1 MKRCLYC
8 YQPLEEEQI
17 DFHPQCSKK
26 IFGTTTPPVLPYTKA
41 DIESL
46 ALEVVHSQVAITG
59 VQPKLS
65 VDLSKEKEGEKR
77 FTIVGLWGGY
87 ILKPQTEQYLDL
99 PENEDLTMHLAELAK
114 IKTVPH
120 SLIRFKD
127 GSLAY
132 ITKRIDRDKKGG
144 KIPMEDM
151 CQLTEKLTEQKY
163 KGSHE
168 QIAKKIVEYSS
179 YPVLDLINYFEVVLF
194 CYLTGNADMHL
205 KNFSLYKG
213 TGETTF
219 GGAEQSQYTLSPAYD
234 LLSTKL
240 VIPEDNEELALTLNG
255 KKRKFRKSDFDNLMK
270 TFKVDEKVI
279 ENVYEKFRK
288 VLPQWY
294 YFIDVSFLPES
305 MKEEY
310 KQLIQSR
317 STILKCLNGSSLL
330 PVY

>member
-1 MKRCLYC
+1 MQRCLYC
-8 YQPLEEEQI
+8 YQPLEQGQT

-26 IFGTTTPPVLPYTKA
+26 LFGTTTPPELPYTKD

-46 ALEVVHSQVAITG
+46 ALEVVRSQVTVTG

-65 VDLSKEKEGEKR
+65 VDLEKEANGKKR
-77 FTIVGLWGGY
+77 FTIVGLWGKY
-87 ILKPQTEQYLDL
+87 ILKPQTELYVNL
-99 PENEDLTMHLAELAK
+99 PENEDLTMHLATMVN

-132 ITKRIDRDKKGG
+132 ITRRIDRDKKKG
-144 KIPMEDM
+144 KISMEDM

-168 QIAKKIVEYSS
+168 QIAKIIMLHSA
-179 YPVLDLINYFEVVLF
+179 YPVLDLLTYFEVLLF

-205 KNFSLYKG
+205 KNFSLYKPAN
-213 TGETTF
+213 EYIL
-219 GGAEQSQYTLSPAYD
+219 APAYD

-240 VIPEDNEELALTLNG
+240 VLPDDKDELALTLNAR
-255 KKRKFRKSDFDNLMK
+255 KRKLKKSDFNHLLNTYK
-270 TFKVDEKVI
+270 IDEKVI
-279 ENVYEKFRK
+279 ENIYEKYRK
-288 VLPQWY
+288 IVPQWLN
-294 YFIDVSFLPES
+294 FIDTSFLPQQ

-310 KQLIQSR
+310 KSIINKRKS
-317 STILKCLNGSSLL
+317 ILEKQGDM
-330 PVY
+330 Y

>member
-1 MKRCLYC
+1 MQRCLYC
-8 YQPLEEEQI
+8 YQPLEQGQT

-26 IFGTTTPPVLPYTKA
+26 LFGTTTPPELPYTKD

-46 ALEVVHSQVAITG
+46 ALQVVRSQVTVTG

-65 VDLSKEKEGEKR
+65 VDLEKEANGKKR
-77 FTIVGLWGGY
+77 FTIVGLWGKY
-87 ILKPQTEQYLDL
+87 ILKPQTELYVNL
-99 PENEDLTMHLAELAK
+99 PENEDLTMHLATMVN

-132 ITKRIDRDKKGG
+132 ITKRIDRDKKKG

-168 QIAKKIVEYSS
+168 QIAKIIMLHSA
-179 YPVLDLINYFEVVLF
+179 YPVLDLLTYFEVLLF

-205 KNFSLYKG
+205 KNFSLYKPAN
-213 TGETTF
+213 EYIL
-219 GGAEQSQYTLSPAYD
+219 APAYD

-240 VIPEDNEELALTLNG
+240 VLPDDIDELALTLNAR
-255 KKRKFRKSDFDNLMK
+255 KRKLKKSDFNNLLNTYK
-270 TFKVDEKVI
+270 IDEKVI
-279 ENVYEKFRK
+279 ENIYEKYRK
-288 VLPQWY
+288 IVPQWLN
-294 YFIDVSFLPES
+294 FIDTSFLPQQ

-310 KQLIQSR
+310 KSI
-317 STILKCLNGSSLL
+317 ILKRKSILDLS
-330 PVY
+330 YF

>member
-1 MKRCLYC
+1 MQRCLYC
-8 YQPLEEEQI
+8 YQPLEQGQT

-26 IFGTTTPPVLPYTKA
+26 LFGTTTPPELPYTKD

-46 ALEVVHSQVAITG
+46 ALEVVRSQVTVTG

-65 VDLSKEKEGEKR
+65 VDLEKEANGKKR
-77 FTIVGLWGGY
+77 FTIVGLWGKY
-87 ILKPQTEQYLDL
+87 ILKPQTELYVNL
-99 PENEDLTMHLAELAK
+99 PENEDLTMHLATMVN

-132 ITKRIDRDKKGG
+132 ITKRIDRDKKKG
-144 KIPMEDM
+144 KILMEDM

-168 QIAKKIVEYSS
+168 QIAKIIMLHSA
-179 YPVLDLINYFEVVLF
+179 YPVLDLLTYFEVLLF

-205 KNFSLYKG
+205 KNFSLYKPAN
-213 TGETTF
+213 EYIL
-219 GGAEQSQYTLSPAYD
+219 APAYD

-240 VIPEDNEELALTLNG
+240 VLPDDIDELALTLNAR
-255 KKRKFRKSDFDNLMK
+255 KRKLKKSDFNHLLNTYK
-270 TFKVDEKVI
+270 IDEKVI
-279 ENVYEKFRK
+279 ENIYEKYRK
-288 VLPQWY
+288 IVPQWLN
-294 YFIDVSFLPES
+294 FIDTSFLPQQ

-310 KQLIQSR
+310 KSIINKRKS
-317 STILKCLNGSSLL
+317 ILEK
-330 PVY
+330 

>member
-1 MKRCLYC
+1 MQRCLYC
-8 YQPLEEEQI
+8 YQPLEQGQT

-26 IFGTTTPPVLPYTKA
+26 LFGTTTPPELPYTKD

-46 ALEVVHSQVAITG
+46 ALQVVRSQVTVTG

-65 VDLSKEKEGEKR
+65 VDLEKEANGKKR
-77 FTIVGLWGGY
+77 FTIVGLWGKY
-87 ILKPQTEQYLDL
+87 ILKPQTELYVNL
-99 PENEDLTMHLAELAK
+99 PENEDLTMHLATMVN

-132 ITKRIDRDKKGG
+132 ITKRIDRDKKKG

-168 QIAKKIVEYSS
+168 QIAKIIMLHSA
-179 YPVLDLINYFEVVLF
+179 YPVLDLLTYFEVLLF

-205 KNFSLYKG
+205 KNFSLYKPAN
-213 TGETTF
+213 EYIL
-219 GGAEQSQYTLSPAYD
+219 APAYD

-240 VIPEDNEELALTLNG
+240 VLPDDKDELALTLNAR
-255 KKRKFRKSDFDNLMK
+255 KRKLKKSDFNNLLNTYK
-270 TFKVDEKVI
+270 IDEKVI
-279 ENVYEKFRK
+279 ENIYEKYRK
-288 VLPQWY
+288 IVPQWLN
-294 YFIDVSFLPES
+294 FIDTSFLPQQ

-310 KQLIQSR
+310 KSIINRRKSILEIQEDM
-317 STILKCLNGSSLL
+317 
-330 PVY
+330 Y

>member
-1 MKRCLYC
+1 MQRCLYC
-8 YQPLEEEQI
+8 YQPLEQGQT

-26 IFGTTTPPVLPYTKA
+26 LFGTTTPPELPYTKD

-46 ALEVVHSQVAITG
+46 ALEVVRSQVTVTG

-65 VDLSKEKEGEKR
+65 VDLEKEANGKKR
-77 FTIVGLWGGY
+77 FTIVGLWGKY
-87 ILKPQTEQYLDL
+87 ILKPQTELYVNL
-99 PENEDLTMHLAELAK
+99 PENEDLTMHLATMVN

-132 ITKRIDRDKKGG
+132 ITKRIDRDKKKG
-144 KIPMEDM
+144 KIHMEDM

-168 QIAKKIVEYSS
+168 QIAKIIMLHSA
-179 YPVLDLINYFEVVLF
+179 YPVLDLLTYFEVLLF

-205 KNFSLYKG
+205 KNFSLYKPAN
-213 TGETTF
+213 EYIL
-219 GGAEQSQYTLSPAYD
+219 APAYD

-240 VIPEDNEELALTLNG
+240 VLPDDKDELALTLNA
-255 KKRKFRKSDFDNLMK
+255 KKRKLKKSDFNHLLNTYK
-270 TFKVDEKVI
+270 IDEKVI
-279 ENVYEKFRK
+279 ENIYEKYRK
-288 VLPQWY
+288 IVPQWLN
-294 YFIDVSFLPES
+294 FIDTSFLPQQ

-310 KQLIQSR
+310 KSIINKRKSILEIQEDM
-317 STILKCLNGSSLL
+317 
-330 PVY
+330 Y

>member
-1 MKRCLYC
+1 MQRCLYC
-8 YQPLEEEQI
+8 YQPLEQGQT

-26 IFGTTTPPVLPYTKA
+26 LFGTTTPPELPYTKD

-46 ALEVVHSQVAITG
+46 ALEVVRSQVTVTG

-65 VDLSKEKEGEKR
+65 VDLEKEANGKKR
-77 FTIVGLWGGY
+77 FTIVGLWGKY
-87 ILKPQTEQYLDL
+87 ILKPQTELYVNL
-99 PENEDLTMHLAELAK
+99 PENEDLTMHLATMVN

-132 ITKRIDRDKKGG
+132 ITKRIDRDKKKG
-144 KIPMEDM
+144 KISMEDM

-168 QIAKKIVEYSS
+168 QIAKIIMLHSA
-179 YPVLDLINYFEVVLF
+179 YPVLDLLTYFEVLLF

-205 KNFSLYKG
+205 KNFSLYKPAN
-213 TGETTF
+213 EYIL
-219 GGAEQSQYTLSPAYD
+219 APAYD

-240 VIPEDNEELALTLNG
+240 VLPDDKDELALTLNA
-255 KKRKFRKSDFDNLMK
+255 KKRKLKKSDFNHLLNTYK
-270 TFKVDEKVI
+270 IDEKVI
-279 ENVYEKFRK
+279 ENIYEKYRK
-288 VLPQWY
+288 IVPQWLN
-294 YFIDVSFLPES
+294 FIDTSFLPQQ

-310 KQLIQSR
+310 KSIINKRKS
-317 STILKCLNGSSLL
+317 ILEKQKDM
-330 PVY
+330 Y

>member
-1 MKRCLYC
+1 MQRCLYC
-8 YQPLEEEQI
+8 YQPLEQGQT

-26 IFGTTTPPVLPYTKA
+26 LFGTTTPPELPYTKD

-46 ALEVVHSQVAITG
+46 ALEVVRSQVTVTG

-65 VDLSKEKEGEKR
+65 VDLEKEANGKKR
-77 FTIVGLWGGY
+77 FTIVGLWGKY
-87 ILKPQTEQYLDL
+87 ILKPQTELYVNL
-99 PENEDLTMHLAELAK
+99 PENEDLTMHLATMVN

-132 ITKRIDRDKKGG
+132 ITKRIDRDKKKG

-168 QIAKKIVEYSS
+168 QIAKIIMLHSA
-179 YPVLDLINYFEVVLF
+179 YPVLDLLTYFEVLLF

-205 KNFSLYKG
+205 KNFSLYKPAN
-213 TGETTF
+213 EYIL
-219 GGAEQSQYTLSPAYD
+219 APAYD

-240 VIPEDNEELALTLNG
+240 VLPDDKDELALTLNAR
-255 KKRKFRKSDFDNLMK
+255 KRKLKKSDFNHLLNTYK
-270 TFKVDEKVI
+270 IDEKVI
-279 ENVYEKFRK
+279 ENIYEKYRK
-288 VLPQWY
+288 IVPQWLN
-294 YFIDVSFLPES
+294 FIDTSFLPQQ

-310 KQLIQSR
+310 KSIIIKRKS
-317 STILKCLNGSSLL
+317 ILEKQEDM
-330 PVY
+330 Y

>member
-1 MKRCLYC
+1 MQRCLYC
-8 YQPLEEEQI
+8 YQPLEQGQT

-26 IFGTTTPPVLPYTKA
+26 LFGTTTPPELPYTKD

-46 ALEVVHSQVAITG
+46 ALEVVRSQVTVTG

-65 VDLSKEKEGEKR
+65 VDLEKEANGKKR
-77 FTIVGLWGGY
+77 FTIVGLWGKY
-87 ILKPQTEQYLDL
+87 ILKPQTELYVNL
-99 PENEDLTMHLAELAK
+99 PENEDLTMHLATMVN

-132 ITKRIDRDKKGG
+132 ITKRIDRDKKKG

-168 QIAKKIVEYSS
+168 QIAKIIMLHSA
-179 YPVLDLINYFEVVLF
+179 YPVLDLLTYFEVLLF

-205 KNFSLYKG
+205 KNFSLYKPAN
-213 TGETTF
+213 EYIL
-219 GGAEQSQYTLSPAYD
+219 APAYD

-240 VIPEDNEELALTLNG
+240 VLPDDKDELALTLNA
-255 KKRKFRKSDFDNLMK
+255 KKRKLKKSDFNNLLNTYK
-270 TFKVDEKVI
+270 IDEKVI
-279 ENVYEKFRK
+279 ENIYEKYRK
-288 VLPQWY
+288 IVPQWLN
-294 YFIDVSFLPES
+294 FIDTSFLPQQ

-310 KQLIQSR
+310 KSIINKRKS
-317 STILKCLNGSSLL
+317 ILEKQEDI
-330 PVY
+330 Y

>member
-1 MKRCLYC
+1 MQRCLYC
-8 YQPLEEEQI
+8 YQPLEQGQT

-26 IFGTTTPPVLPYTKA
+26 LFGTTTPPELPYTKD

-46 ALEVVHSQVAITG
+46 ALQVVRSQVTVTG

-65 VDLSKEKEGEKR
+65 VDLEKEANGKKR
-77 FTIVGLWGGY
+77 FTIVGLWGKY
-87 ILKPQTEQYLDL
+87 ILKPQTELYVNL
-99 PENEDLTMHLAELAK
+99 PENEDLTMHLATMVN

-132 ITKRIDRDKKGG
+132 ITKRIDRDKKKG

-168 QIAKKIVEYSS
+168 QIAKIIMLHSA
-179 YPVLDLINYFEVVLF
+179 YPVLDLLTYFEVLLF

-205 KNFSLYKG
+205 KNFSLYKPAN
-213 TGETTF
+213 EYIL
-219 GGAEQSQYTLSPAYD
+219 APAYD

-240 VIPEDNEELALTLNG
+240 VLPDDKDELALTLNAR
-255 KKRKFRKSDFDNLMK
+255 KRKLKKSDFNHLLNTYK
-270 TFKVDEKVI
+270 IDEKVI
-279 ENVYEKFRK
+279 ENIYEKYRK
-288 VLPQWY
+288 IVPQWLN
-294 YFIDVSFLPES
+294 FIDTSFLPQQ

-310 KQLIQSR
+310 KSIIIKRKSILEIQEDM
-317 STILKCLNGSSLL
+317 
-330 PVY
+330 Y

>member
-1 MKRCLYC
+1 MQRCLYC
-8 YQPLEEEQI
+8 YQPLEQGQT

-26 IFGTTTPPVLPYTKA
+26 LFGTTTPPELPYTKD

-46 ALEVVHSQVAITG
+46 ALEVVRSQVTVTG

-65 VDLSKEKEGEKR
+65 VDLEKEANGKKR
-77 FTIVGLWGGY
+77 FTIVGLWGKY
-87 ILKPQTEQYLDL
+87 ILKPQTELYVNL
-99 PENEDLTMHLAELAK
+99 PENEDLTMHLATMVN

-132 ITKRIDRDKKGG
+132 ITRRIDRDKKKG

-168 QIAKKIVEYSS
+168 QIAKIIMLHSA
-179 YPVLDLINYFEVVLF
+179 YPVLDLLTYFEVLLF

-205 KNFSLYKG
+205 KNFSLYKPAN
-213 TGETTF
+213 EYIL
-219 GGAEQSQYTLSPAYD
+219 APAYD

-240 VIPEDNEELALTLNG
+240 VLPDDKDELALTLNAR
-255 KKRKFRKSDFDNLMK
+255 KRKLKKSDFNHLLNTYK
-270 TFKVDEKVI
+270 IDEKVI
-279 ENVYEKFRK
+279 ENIYEKYRK
-288 VLPQWY
+288 IVPQWLN
-294 YFIDVSFLPES
+294 FIDTSFLPQQ

-310 KQLIQSR
+310 KSIINKRKS
-317 STILKCLNGSSLL
+317 ILDLS
-330 PVY
+330 YF

>member
-1 MKRCLYC
+1 M
-8 YQPLEEEQI
+8 E
-17 DFHPQCSKK
+17 
-26 IFGTTTPPVLPYTKA
+26 
-41 DIESL
+41 
-46 ALEVVHSQVAITG
+46 
-59 VQPKLS
+59 
-65 VDLSKEKEGEKR
+65 KEKNGEKR

-87 ILKPQTEQYLDL
+87 ILKPQTEQYANL

-114 IKTVPH
+114 IKIVPH

-168 QIAKKIVEYSS
+168 QIAKKIVEFSA
-179 YPVLDLINYFEVVLF
+179 YPVLDLINYFEVLLF

-213 TGETTF
+213 TGEYIF
-219 GGAEQSQYTLSPAYD
+219 APAYD

-255 KKRKFRKSDFDNLMK
+255 KKRKLKRADFDNLLK
-270 TFKVDEKVI
+270 SFKVDEKAV

-288 VLPQWY
+288 VLPEWY
-294 YFIDVSFLPES
+294 NFIDMSFLPEQ

-310 KQLIQSR
+310 KQLIQNR
-317 STILKCLNGSSLL
+317 SAILNA
-330 PVY
+330 

>member
-1 MKRCLYC
+1 MQRCLYC
-8 YQPLEEEQI
+8 YQPLEQGQT

-26 IFGTTTPPVLPYTKA
+26 LFGTTTPPELPYTKD

-46 ALEVVHSQVAITG
+46 ALQVVRSQVTVTG

-65 VDLSKEKEGEKR
+65 VDLEKEANGKKR
-77 FTIVGLWGGY
+77 FTIVGLWGKY
-87 ILKPQTEQYLDL
+87 ILKPQTELYVNL
-99 PENEDLTMHLAELAK
+99 PENEDLTMHLATMVN

-132 ITKRIDRDKKGG
+132 ITKRIDRDKKKG

-168 QIAKKIVEYSS
+168 QIAKIIMLHSA
-179 YPVLDLINYFEVVLF
+179 YPVLDLLTYFEVLLF

-205 KNFSLYKG
+205 KNFSLYKPAN
-213 TGETTF
+213 EYIL
-219 GGAEQSQYTLSPAYD
+219 APAYD

-240 VIPEDNEELALTLNG
+240 VLPDDKDELALTLNAR
-255 KKRKFRKSDFDNLMK
+255 KRKLKKSDFNHLLNTYK
-270 TFKVDEKVI
+270 IDEKVI
-279 ENVYEKFRK
+279 ENIYEKYRK
-288 VLPQWY
+288 IVPQWLN
-294 YFIDVSFLPES
+294 FIDTSFLPQQ

-310 KQLIQSR
+310 KSIIIKRKS
-317 STILKCLNGSSLL
+317 ILDLSNF
-330 PVY
+330 

>member
-8 YQPLEEEQI
+8 YQPLLEQSQT

-26 IFGTTTPPVLPYTKA
+26 MFGTTIPPALPYSKA
-41 DIESL
+41 DIESM
-46 ALEVVHSQVAITG
+46 ALEVVRSQVTITG

-65 VDLSKEKEGEKR
+65 LDIEKEKGGEKR

-87 ILKPQTEQYLDL
+87 ILKPQTEQYPHL

-127 GSLAY
+127 DSLAY
-132 ITKRIDRDKKGG
+132 ITKRIDRDKKGN

-168 QIAKKIVEYSS
+168 QVAKKIVEFSA
-179 YPVLDLINYFEVVLF
+179 YPILDLIDYFEVLLF

-205 KNFSLYKG
+205 KNFSLYKNRN
-213 TGETTF
+213 EYVL
-219 GGAEQSQYTLSPAYD
+219 APAYD

-240 VIPEDNEELALTLNG
+240 VIPKDSEELALTLNG
-255 KKRKFRKSDFDNLMK
+255 KKQKLTRTDFDNLLK
-270 TFKVDEKVI
+270 SLKVEDKAI

-288 VLPQWY
+288 VLPQ
-294 YFIDVSFLPES
+294 
-305 MKEEY
+305 
-310 KQLIQSR
+310 
-317 STILKCLNGSSLL
+317 
-330 PVY
+330 

>member
-1 MKRCLYC
+1 MQRCLYC
-8 YQPLEEEQI
+8 YQPLEQGQT

-26 IFGTTTPPVLPYTKA
+26 LFGTTTPPELPYTKD

-46 ALEVVHSQVAITG
+46 ALEVVRSQVTVTG

-65 VDLSKEKEGEKR
+65 VDLEKEANGKKR
-77 FTIVGLWGGY
+77 FTIVGLWGKY
-87 ILKPQTEQYLDL
+87 ILKPQTELYVNL
-99 PENEDLTMHLAELAK
+99 PENEDLTMHLATMVN

-132 ITKRIDRDKKGG
+132 ITRRIDRDKKKG

-168 QIAKKIVEYSS
+168 QIAKIIMLHSA
-179 YPVLDLINYFEVVLF
+179 YPVLDLLTYFEVLLF

-205 KNFSLYKG
+205 KNFSLYKPAN
-213 TGETTF
+213 EYIL
-219 GGAEQSQYTLSPAYD
+219 APAYD

-240 VIPEDNEELALTLNG
+240 VLPDDKDELALTLNAR
-255 KKRKFRKSDFDNLMK
+255 KRKLKKSDFNHLLNTYK
-270 TFKVDEKVI
+270 IDEKVI
-279 ENVYEKFRK
+279 ENIYEKYRK
-288 VLPQWY
+288 IVPQWLN
-294 YFIDVSFLPES
+294 FIDTSFLPQQ

-310 KQLIQSR
+310 KSIINKRKSILEIQEDM
-317 STILKCLNGSSLL
+317 
-330 PVY
+330 Y

>member
-1 MKRCLYC
+1 MQRCLYC
-8 YQPLEEEQI
+8 YQPLEQGQT

-26 IFGTTTPPVLPYTKA
+26 LFGTTTPPELPYTKD

-46 ALEVVHSQVAITG
+46 ALEVVRSQVTVTG

-65 VDLSKEKEGEKR
+65 VDLEKEANGKKR
-77 FTIVGLWGGY
+77 FTIVGLWGKY
-87 ILKPQTEQYLDL
+87 ILKPQTELYVNL
-99 PENEDLTMHLAELAK
+99 PENEDLTMHLATMVN

-132 ITKRIDRDKKGG
+132 ITKRIDRDKKKG

-168 QIAKKIVEYSS
+168 QIAKIIMLHSA
-179 YPVLDLINYFEVVLF
+179 YPVLDLLTYFEVLLF

-205 KNFSLYKG
+205 KNFSLYKPAN
-213 TGETTF
+213 EYIL
-219 GGAEQSQYTLSPAYD
+219 APAYD

-240 VIPEDNEELALTLNG
+240 VLPDDKDELALTLNAR
-255 KKRKFRKSDFDNLMK
+255 KRKLKKSDFNNLLNTYK
-270 TFKVDEKVI
+270 IDEKVI
-279 ENVYEKFRK
+279 ENIYENTS
-288 VLPQWY
+288 VP
-294 YFIDVSFLPES
+294 
-305 MKEEY
+305 
-310 KQLIQSR
+310 
-317 STILKCLNGSSLL
+317 LKMGR
-330 PVY
+330 Y

>member
-1 MKRCLYC
+1 MERCLYC
-8 YQPLEEEQI
+8 YQPLEQGQL
-17 DFHPQCSKK
+17 DFHSQCSKK
-26 IFGTTTPPVLPYTKA
+26 IFGTAVLPELPYTKA

-46 ALEVVHSQVAITG
+46 ALEIVRSQVTITG

-65 VDLSKEKEGEKR
+65 VDLKKEKGGEKR

-87 ILKPQTEQYLDL
+87 ILKPQTEQYRSL
-99 PENEDLTMHLAELAK
+99 PENEDLTMHLAELAR

-120 SLIRFKD
+120 SLIRFQD

-168 QIAKKIVEYSS
+168 QIAKKIVEFSA
-179 YPVLDLINYFEVVLF
+179 YPVLDLINYFEVLLF

-205 KNFSLYKG
+205 KNFSLYKKA
-213 TGETTF
+213 GEYVL
-219 GGAEQSQYTLSPAYD
+219 APAYD

-240 VIPEDNEELALTLNG
+240 VIPQDNEELALTLNG
-255 KKRKFRKSDFDNLMK
+255 KKRKLKKTDFDSLLK
-270 TFKVDEKVI
+270 TMKVDDKAI
-279 ENVYEKFRK
+279 ENVYNKFREII
-288 VLPQWY
+288 PEWFT
-294 YFIDVSFLPES
+294 FIDFSFLPDE
-305 MKEEY
+305 MKEKY
-310 KQLIQSR
+310 KALIQER
-317 STILKCLNGSSLL
+317 SKNIIL
-330 PVY
+330 

>member
-1 MKRCLYC
+1 MQRCLYC
-8 YQPLEEEQI
+8 YQPLEQGQT

-26 IFGTTTPPVLPYTKA
+26 LFGTTTPPELPYTKD

-46 ALEVVHSQVAITG
+46 ALQVVRSQVTVTG

-65 VDLSKEKEGEKR
+65 VDLEKEANGKKR
-77 FTIVGLWGGY
+77 FTIVGLWGKY
-87 ILKPQTEQYLDL
+87 ILKPQTELYVNL
-99 PENEDLTMHLAELAK
+99 PENEDLTMHLATMVN

-132 ITKRIDRDKKGG
+132 ITKRIDRDKKKG

-168 QIAKKIVEYSS
+168 QIAKIIMLHSA
-179 YPVLDLINYFEVVLF
+179 YPVLDLLTYFEVLLF

-205 KNFSLYKG
+205 KNFSLYKPAN
-213 TGETTF
+213 EYIL
-219 GGAEQSQYTLSPAYD
+219 APAYD

-240 VIPEDNEELALTLNG
+240 VLPDDKDELALTLNAR
-255 KKRKFRKSDFDNLMK
+255 KRNLKKSDFNNLLNTYK
-270 TFKVDEKVI
+270 IDEKVI
-279 ENVYEKFRK
+279 ENIYEKYRK
-288 VLPQWY
+288 IVPQWLNFIDTSLLPQQ
-294 YFIDVSFLPES
+294 

-310 KQLIQSR
+310 KSI
-317 STILKCLNGSSLL
+317 ILKRKSILEIQEDI
-330 PVY
+330 Y

>member
-1 MKRCLYC
+1 MQRCLYC
-8 YQPLEEEQI
+8 YQPLEQGQT

-26 IFGTTTPPVLPYTKA
+26 LFGTTTPPELPYTKD

-46 ALEVVHSQVAITG
+46 ALEVVRSQVTVTG

-65 VDLSKEKEGEKR
+65 VDLEKEANGKKR
-77 FTIVGLWGGY
+77 FTIVGLWGKY
-87 ILKPQTEQYLDL
+87 ILKPQTELYVNL
-99 PENEDLTMHLAELAK
+99 PENEDLTMHLATMVN

-132 ITKRIDRDKKGG
+132 ITKRIDRDKKKG

-168 QIAKKIVEYSS
+168 QIAKIIMLHSA
-179 YPVLDLINYFEVVLF
+179 YPVLDLLTYFEVLLF

-205 KNFSLYKG
+205 KNFSLYKPAN
-213 TGETTF
+213 EYIL
-219 GGAEQSQYTLSPAYD
+219 APAYD

-240 VIPEDNEELALTLNG
+240 VLPDDKDELALTLNAR
-255 KKRKFRKSDFDNLMK
+255 KRKLKKSDFNNLLNTYK
-270 TFKVDEKVI
+270 IDEKVI
-279 ENVYEKFRK
+279 ENIYEKYRK
-288 VLPQWY
+288 IVPQWLN
-294 YFIDVSFLPES
+294 FIDTSFLPQQ

-310 KQLIQSR
+310 KSIINKRKS
-317 STILKCLNGSSLL
+317 ILEKQGDM
-330 PVY
+330 Y